1 MKSAEL
7 RLTLERWL
15 DSGEHELSLT
25 VDSARMSVQRRGG
38 GVLCC
43 AMLNAAWRGDDAS
56 LEAAL
61 RLCGPSLG
69 RFAGALA
76 LDPQDQC
83 LCLLLRLLSD
93 DSGAIIRALESLA
106 NQRDVWQSMLTQSSV
121 VAARRLDRPTLRGRP
136 YV

>member
-7 RLTLERWL
+7 KLTVERWL
-15 DSGEHELSLT
+15 DSGEHELSLA
-25 VDSARMSVQRRGG
+25 VDGARMSLQRRGG

-43 AMLNAAWRGDDAS
+43 AMLSTVWRGDDAS

-76 LDPQDQC
+76 LDPQERR
-83 LCLLLRLLSD
+83 LCLLQRLMSD
-93 DSGAIIRALESLA
+93 DSSAIIRALESLA
-106 NQRDVWQSMLTQSSV
+106 NQRDVWQSLLTEASAPSP
-121 VAARRLDRPTLRGRP
+121 RRPERPTLMGRP

>member
-7 RLTLERWL
+7 SLTVERWL
-15 DSGEHELSLT
+15 DSGEHSLSLA
-25 VDSARMSVQRRGG
+25 VDSSRMSLQRRGG

-43 AMLNAAWRGDDAS
+43 AMLSTVWRGDDTS

-69 RFAGALA
+69 RFVGALA
-76 LDPQDQC
+76 LDPQERR
-83 LCLLLRLLSD
+83 LCLLQRLMSD
-93 DSGAIIRALESLA
+93 DSSAIIRALESLA
-106 NQRDVWQSMLTQSSV
+106 NQRDVWQALLAQAP
-121 VAARRLDRPTLRGRP
+121 AATRRPDRPTLMGRP